1 MRRAT
6 GLSRGEAGR
15 GPAPPGG
22 DWRQPCAAGSFSPDL
37 AGCDGAQRAVGGGA
51 ERVAA
56 VGEWA
61 AGVGAV
67 GEAGGGGEWGVGLAR
82 GTKDHTTI
90 PSKLLR

>member
-1 MRRAT
+1 M
-6 GLSRGEAGR
+6 
-15 GPAPPGG
+15 
-22 DWRQPCAAGSFSPDL
+22 
-37 AGCDGAQRAVGGGA
+37 GGGA

-90 PSKLLR
+90 PSRLLR